1 MYLENGRIFLSIS
14 SPTIIVKKIRID
26 YCSESLVII
35 AQWQRYQCTFPNQLS
50 SLCFHPATAFVS
62 LSQQHGNKPHGL

>member
-14 SPTIIVKKIRID
+14 SPTIIVKRIRID

-35 AQWQRYQCTFPNQLS
+35 AIGTFPNQLS